1 MTMETTFRILFAI
14 IAAGM
19 AIYLAVNLVT
29 GRTRVGGRWVDRK
42 AAPRLYWGALGKTA
56 IMVAG
61 LTIAVIQSS
70 EDQRLPI
77 VFVGVIGGQLFEM
90 LVSRIVA
97 MPTGAYAKADRPASY
112 WRWVAFH
119 AAILVV
125 LIGLVIAQ
133 RTHFIIL

>member
-14 IAAGM
+14 VATGM
-19 AIYLAVNLVT
+19 AIYLAVALVT
-29 GRTRVGGRWVDRK
+29 GHTRVGGSTVERK
-42 AAPRLYWGALGKTA
+42 AAPRLYWGSLGKIA
-56 IMVAG
+56 IMATG
-61 LTIAVIQSS
+61 LMIAAVQTS
-70 EDQRLPI
+70 EDQRLPLA
-77 VFVGVIGGQLFEM
+77 FVGVIGGQLFEM

-97 MPTGAYAKADRPASY
+97 MPTRAYAKADRPASY

>member
-1 MTMETTFRILFAI
+1 MSNAEITQLTDAYIM
-14 IAAGM
+14 
-19 AIYLAVNLVT
+19 
-29 GRTRVGGRWVDRK
+29 
-42 AAPRLYWGALGKTA
+42 KTY
-56 IMVAG
+56 G
-61 LTIAVIQSS
+61 
-70 EDQRLPI
+70 RLPLA
-77 VFVGVIGGQLFEM
+77 FVGVIGGQLFEM

-97 MPTGAYAKADRPASY
+97 MPTRAYAKADRPASY